1 MRQSTTDTVRRQLE
15 AAALGPLLLGKW
27 DRLCALLERYGSV
40 VVAYSGGVDSAL
52 LAYAAHTVLGDRM
65 LAVTIES
72 PLESEEAR
80 QNALAVAQEAGFPH
94 RVLPMAMLENPKI
107 RDNSPERCY
116 HCKKAILAA
125 LQTIAGE
132 EGFAVIVEGQNVD
145 DARVY
150 RPGRRAVIDCGA
162 KSPLVES
169 NLGKLE
175 IRALAQALLLTVWNR
190 PSAPCLATRF
200 PYWTELSA
208 EALMRVAKA
217 ESYLHALGLATVR
230 VRVDGGAARIEV
242 PVTQMELILA
252 HRKDVVQYLSELH
265 FDYVTLDLA
274 GYRSGSRDEGLGK

>member
-1 MRQSTTDTVRRQLE
+1 MPQSRTETVRRQLE

-27 DRLCALLERYGSV
+27 DRLCALLERCGSV
-40 VVAYSGGVDSAL
+40 VVAYSGGVDSTL

-125 LQTIAGE
+125 LQTITRE
-132 EGFAVIVEGQNVD
+132 EGYAVVVEGQNID

-169 NLGKLE
+169 NLAKFE
-175 IRALAQALLLTVWNR
+175 IRALARSLGLSVWNR

-200 PYWTELSA
+200 PYWMDLNR
-208 EALMRVAKA
+208 EALARVEKA
-217 ESYLHALGLATVR
+217 ESHLHSLGLATAR
-230 VRVDGGAARIEV
+230 VRVDGGMARIEV
-242 PVTQMELILA
+242 PVTQMELLLA
-252 HRKDVVQYLSELH
+252 HREDVVQHLSELN